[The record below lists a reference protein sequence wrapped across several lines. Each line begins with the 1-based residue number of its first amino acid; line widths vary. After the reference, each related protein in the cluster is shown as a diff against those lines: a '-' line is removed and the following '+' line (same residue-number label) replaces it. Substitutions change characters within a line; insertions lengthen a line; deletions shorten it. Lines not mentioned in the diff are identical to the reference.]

1 MYASKITKIVDLHQI
16 QDSSPSASMVV
27 QIVKSL
33 PRPYEYVVYLDNLFS
48 SIDLFMSLNEQLSCR
63 RRGRGWACRLVWY
76 DF

>member
-1 MYASKITKIVDLHQI
+1 
-16 QDSSPSASMVV
+16 MVV